1 MNLFNIHRCI
11 NSTMMLSSQCNN
23 NLENEF
29 FNIIKDKYEEL
40 TSLNA
45 EF

>member
-1 MNLFNIHRCI
+1 MV
-11 NSTMMLSSQCNN
+11 SSQCNN

-29 FNIIKDKYEEL
+29 FNVIKDKYEEL